1 MNKYTRDAQSV
12 PWTPPRP
19 MTEKEF
25 KELGTFIQTEFG
37 IKMPPGKKSM
47 LESRLNKRLRSLG
60 MTSYKQYKDY
70 LFSLKGLEIEM
81 PHLMDAVTTNK
92 TEFFREDKH
101 FEVLAQEVL
110 PAWFAERGRG
120 KPFMVWSA
128 GCSTGEE
135 VYSLAMVLAE
145 FGASHRGFDFEI
157 LGTDISQEVLHKAN
171 RAVYPERLSQGIPQ
185 NLCKKYLM
193 RSTDRSQGL
202 IRIVPELRSKV
213 AFRELNLI
221 EDFSFREKMD
231 VVFCRNVVIYFERRV
246 QEILFQKLCSCI
258 AKGGFLFIGHSESL
272 SGMDLPLEQSRP
284 TVFRKL

>member
-1 MNKYTRDAQSV
+1 MNKYTLDAQSV
-12 PWTPPRP
+12 PWAPPRP

-110 PAWFAERGRG
+110 PAWLAEQGRG

-145 FGASHRGFDFEI
+145 FAASNRGFGFEV
-157 LGTDISQEVLHKAN
+157 LGTDISQEVLHKAK
-171 RAVYPERLSQGIPQ
+171 RGVYPERLSQGIPQ
-185 NLCKKYLM
+185 DFCKKYLM
-193 RSTDRSQGL
+193 RSTDRSKGL
-202 IRIVPELRSKV
+202 MRIVPELRSKV

-231 VVFCRNVVIYFERRV
+231 VVFCRNVVIYFEWRV

-284 TVFRKL
+284 TVFKKL